1 MITKEEFLKRLKED
15 KFHKKPQQQID
26 YRLPVVQYYLTN
38 HTNSV
43 SVVNGVM
50 TSSNLINIK
59 YLPEDFTL
67 VNQAFDSIKKQFT
80 K

>member
-15 KFHKKPQQQID
+15 KFHKNPQQQID
-26 YRLPVVQYYLTN
+26 YRLPVVQYFLTN
-38 HTNSV
+38 HTDSI
-43 SVVNGVM
+43 SIVNGTM
-50 TSSNLINIK
+50 TSSKLVNIK

-67 VNQAFDSIKKQFT
+67 VNQAFDSIKKQLT

>member
-15 KFHKKPQQQID
+15 KFHKNPQQQID

-38 HTNSV
+38 YTNSV
-43 SVVNGVM
+43 SVVNG
-50 TSSNLINIK
+50 TITNSNLINIK
-59 YLPEDFTL
+59 YLPEDFIL
-67 VNQAFDSIKKQFT
+67 VNQAFDSIKKLLI

>member
-15 KFHKKPQQQID
+15 KFHTDPQDHID

-38 HTNSV
+38 HTGAISINGESIV
-43 SVVNGVM
+43 SSRFV
-50 TSSNLINIK
+50 TIEYHPL
-59 YLPEDFTL
+59 DFVL
-67 VNQAFDSIKKQFT
+67 VNQAFDSIKKQFI